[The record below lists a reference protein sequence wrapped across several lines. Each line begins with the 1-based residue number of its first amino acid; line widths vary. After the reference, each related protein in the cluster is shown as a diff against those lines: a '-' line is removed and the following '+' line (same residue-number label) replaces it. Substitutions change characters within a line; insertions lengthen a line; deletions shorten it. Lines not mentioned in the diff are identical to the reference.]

1 MIYLIFLTLF
11 LINIDFIHMIDTSSN
26 LSLKKIFIFWIPLA
40 ATWFMMSV
48 EGPYIAA
55 LIARMPEPKFNLAAY
70 GVAFSFAL
78 IIEAPIIMIMSAS
91 TALVKNF
98 QSFNKLKNF
107 TYAANLLI
115 TLLMLLLIVPDV
127 FYFITENLI
136 GLPPKVSTLTHLA
149 TIILLPWPGAIGY
162 RRFYQGLLI
171 RNNLTRRV
179 AYGTIIRLA
188 SMSITALFF
197 FLFTDVD
204 GVVVGAAALSTAVTL
219 EAIASRLMTNE
230 IVQQLKKNK
239 SNISNPIT
247 YKEIYKFYYPLA
259 LTSLIGLGVQPF
271 VTFFVGQSKM
281 AIESLAVLP
290 VITSFVFI
298 FRGMGLSFQEVV
310 IALIGENKEGYI
322 PLQKFGF
329 GLGSTLTAVLALFA
343 FTPLSEFWF
352 KTVSGLSDFL
362 TDFATVPLMI
372 MSIFPALTV
381 LISIQRGLL
390 VSSKNTKPVTIA
402 TSIEFI
408 TIVITLLLSIHL
420 FNFIGAV
427 AATAAFVTGRIIAN
441 FYLVSPSKS
450 AIR

>member
-11 LINIDFIHMIDTSSN
+11 LINIDFMHMVDTSSN

-91 TALVKNF
+91 TALVKNI
-98 QSFNKLKNF
+98 QSFNKLRNF
-107 TYAANLLI
+107 TYASNLLI
-115 TLLMLLLIVPDV
+115 TLLMLILIVPNV

-136 GLPPKVSTLTHLA
+136 GLPAKVSTLTHLA

-188 SMSITALFF
+188 SMSLTALFF

-204 GVVVGAAALSTAVTL
+204 GVVVGAAALSVAVTL
-219 EAIASRLMTNE
+219 EALASRLMANE
-230 IVQQLKKNK
+230 IIQQLKKNK
-239 SNISNPIT
+239 SNNLNPIT

-310 IALIGENKEGYI
+310 IALIGEKKEGYI
-322 PLQKFGF
+322 PLKKFGF
-329 GLGSTLTAVLALFA
+329 ILGSTLTTVLALFA
-343 FTPLSEFWF
+343 FTPLSGFWF

-362 TDFATVPLMI
+362 SDFASVPLMI
-372 MSIFPALTV
+372 MAIFPALTV
-381 LISIQRGLL
+381 LISTQRGLL
-390 VSSKNTKPVTIA
+390 VSSQNTKPVTIA
-402 TSIEFI
+402 TSIEFS
-408 TIVITLLLSIHL
+408 TIVIALLLSIHL
-420 FNFIGAV
+420 FDVIGAI
-427 AATAAFVTGRIIAN
+427 AATSAFVTGRIIAN

-450 AIR
+450 AAR

>member
-1 MIYLIFLTLF
+1 MIYLIFLTLL
-11 LINIDFIHMIDTSSN
+11 LINIDFVHMIDTSSK

-91 TALVKNF
+91 TALVKNM
-98 QSFNKLKNF
+98 QSFNKLRNF
-107 TYAANLLI
+107 TYTSNLLI
-115 TLLMLLLIVPDV
+115 TLLMLILIIPNV

-136 GLPPKVSTLTHLA
+136 GLPAKVSTLTHLA
-149 TIILLPWPGAIGY
+149 TTILLPWPGAIGY

-188 SMSITALFF
+188 SMSLTALFF

-204 GVVVGAAALSTAVTL
+204 GVVVGAAALSVAVTL
-219 EAIASRLMTNE
+219 EALASRLMANE
-230 IVQQLKKNK
+230 IIQQLKKNK
-239 SNISNPIT
+239 SNNLNPIT
-247 YKEIYKFYYPLA
+247 YKEIYRFYYPLA

-310 IALIGENKEGYI
+310 IALIGEKKEGYI
-322 PLQKFGF
+322 PLKKFGF
-329 GLGSTLTAVLALFA
+329 ILGTTLTTVLALFA
-343 FTPLSEFWF
+343 FTPLSGFWF
-352 KTVSGLSDFL
+352 KTVSGLSDL
-362 TDFATVPLMI
+362 LSDFASVPLMI
-372 MSIFPALTV
+372 MAIFPALTV
-381 LISIQRGLL
+381 LISTQRGLL
-390 VSSKNTKPVTIA
+390 VSSQNTKPVTIA

-408 TIVITLLLSIHL
+408 TIVIALLLSIHL
-420 FNFIGAV
+420 FNVIGAI
-427 AATAAFVTGRIIAN
+427 AATSAFVTGRIIAN

-450 AIR
+450 AAR